1 LSGSLPTL
9 SSKYT
14 SECPTSVGIFSD
26 RSSPTGAWESWCLA
40 DSRCFAP
47 IARGCAWTAATSSCR
62 PLRDGDAWT
71 CTIMTTANDS
81 SSATERTPLVRG
93 LSVEE
98 QEQQA
103 HDLIY
108 DRFTPKRKRTIVA
121 MCAWGSVVPCAYS
134 IVSPTGARLTLSEV
148 LVSGSFVPAIPQIA
162 DDLNST
168 PSKAAYVMVSVLV
181 RFLSDYLQSISH
193 TIHSRE
199 RHRQPL
205 VGDIL
210 RLLFVHPEWTSTGTD
225 AICRRSTAHL
235 PLLSSNP
242 LHCFAWCGFGTLRP
256 LPSRMAP
263 PPGFRV
269 Q

>member
-1 LSGSLPTL
+1 MTPS
-9 SSKYT
+9 
-14 SECPTSVGIFSD
+14 
-26 RSSPTGAWESWCLA
+26 
-40 DSRCFAP
+40 
-47 IARGCAWTAATSSCR
+47 CAWTASTSSCC
-62 PLRDGDAWT
+62 PLRGEDAWT
-71 CTIMTTANDS
+71 CTIMTAANDS

-103 HDLIY
+103 HDLVY

-134 IVSPTGARLTLSEV
+134 ILSPMGARLTLSEV

-162 DDLNST
+162 DDLNTT
-168 PSKAAYVMVSVLV
+168 PSKAAYVMISVLV
-181 RFLSDYLQSISH
+181 RFLSDYLQSICH

-199 RHRQPL
+199 RHRQPC

-210 RLLFVHPEWTSTGTD
+210 RLLFVHPKWTSTCTD
-225 AICRRSTAHL
+225 AICRRSTADL
-235 PLLSSNP
+235 SLLSSNP
-242 LHCFAWCGFGTLRP
+242 LHCFAWCGFGTLCS

-263 PPGFRV
+263 PPGFRM